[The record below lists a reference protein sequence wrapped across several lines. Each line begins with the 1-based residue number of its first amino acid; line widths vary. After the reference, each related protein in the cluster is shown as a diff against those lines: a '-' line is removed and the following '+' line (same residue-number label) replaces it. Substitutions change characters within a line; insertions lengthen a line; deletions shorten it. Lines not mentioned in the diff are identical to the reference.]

1 MAIKKFKLTE
11 IVKYYDKVE
20 NRLGEMAKEIRN
32 DSFNFVSIFV
42 SGFLLALFTNIY
54 ANFLYDLFKKY
65 NFFYDLVSVIIIVLL
80 LFIYRKFTDAFIK
93 PKNEEIRKIEETLSG
108 YKKLLKKK

>member
-42 SGFLLALFTNIY
+42 PGRPISPPPIATI
-54 ANFLYDLFKKY
+54 
-65 NFFYDLVSVIIIVLL
+65 
-80 LFIYRKFTDAFIK
+80 FIF
-93 PKNEEIRKIEETLSG
+93 S
-108 YKKLLKKK
+108 